1 VRSRRLALTVIVALV
16 LAVATAAPAAATTVK
31 FRITLS
37 PAPMSFGSV
46 PVGQMSAA
54 QVLYATNRSAMPL
67 RWVRSVFQARPASGT
82 ISLDVAP
89 LPGGCL
95 DGTEAIIEP
104 GETCGL
110 VAVAYMPAATGTF
123 YIDGVS
129 TFTDGVTTFTVASVA
144 KGKGV

>member
-1 VRSRRLALTVIVALV
+1 MRSHRFALTVILALV
-16 LAVATAAPAAATTVK
+16 LAVATAAPAAAATVK
-31 FRITLS
+31 FRVTLS
-37 PAPMSFGSV
+37 PAPMSLGSV

-67 RWVRSVFQARPASGT
+67 RWVRSVFQARPAVGT
-82 ISLDVAP
+82 ISLELAP
-89 LPGGCL
+89 LPGGCF
-95 DGTEAIIEP
+95 DGTEAVIEP

-110 VAVAYMPAATGTF
+110 VSLAYTPATTGSF

-129 TFTDGVTTFTVASVA
+129 TFTDGVTSFTAASVA